1 MKRTNQ
7 FIALTA
13 AAVVAACSVS
23 AMPLTPAAAA
33 PADDFP
39 ANSLNKPGYYLT
51 ANDEFNVSAANL
63 TPDLWNTKYL
73 PHWSNVTNEARYSI
87 DNGALALRIDSD
99 TPAWDPTYDGSTK
112 ISGIQTA
119 QRDGLHKWNASYPGI
134 NHHEPTT
141 MQHIQRYGFFEIR
154 AKVAKGGGLHSA
166 WWMVGAQQDT
176 VPGNGATKQNSEVDI
191 FETLGRDTTK
201 GLFNWHKWND
211 PTAGE
216 KSTTFGN
223 GTELSA
229 AYHVYGF
236 EWTPTQMKL
245 YLDNTL
251 VQTIQGSPNYPM
263 LTLLGIYEKT
273 DPGSWTGP
281 FDPSVPYP
289 KNFSI
294 DYFRAYQKTPSGSYT
309 LEMDDAALYG
319 TAKSARSTN
328 ATGGRAVNYIGNGS
342 GNKVILD
349 ELYAATSGPETL
361 TLRYASAESRNIT
374 YRVNQGPPVTLTLPA
389 TASWTTF
396 GTAAFTAPLNVG
408 NNTIEFW
415 NDTGWA
421 PDLDTLTVG

>member
-1 MKRTNQ
+1 MKRISK
-7 FIALTA
+7 FFALTA
-13 AAVVAACSVS
+13 AAAVIAGAVGTMPIPPASAAS
-23 AMPLTPAAAA
+23 TG
-33 PADDFP
+33 DFP
-39 ANSLNKPGYYLT
+39 GNPLNKPGYYLT
-51 ANDEFNVSAANL
+51 ASDEFNVSGATL
-63 TPDLWNTKYL
+63 TPELWNTKYL
-73 PHWSNVTNEARYSI
+73 PHWSSVSNEARYAIS
-87 DNGALALRIDSD
+87 NGALDLRIDKD
-99 TPAWDPTYDGSTK
+99 TPAWDPAYDGNTK

-119 QRDGLHKWNASYPGI
+119 QRDGLHKWNANYPGI
-134 NHHEPTT
+134 NHHEPTN
-141 MQHIQRYGFFEIR
+141 MQHIQRYGYFEIR

-211 PTAGE
+211 PAGGE

-223 GTELSA
+223 GSDLSA

-281 FDPSVPYP
+281 FDPSIPYP

-294 DYFRAYQKTPSGSYT
+294 DYFRAYQKAPTGSYT
-309 LEMDDAALYG
+309 LEIDDAALYG
-319 TAKSARSTN
+319 TAKSASIAN
-328 ATGGRAVNYIGNGS
+328 ATGGRAVNYIGQGTE
-342 GNKVILD
+342 NKAILD
-349 ELYAATSGPETL
+349 ELYAVTSGSKTL
-361 TLRYASAESRNIT
+361 TLRYASAETRNVT
-374 YRVNQGPPVTLTLPA
+374 YRVNQGPPTTMALPA
-389 TASWTTF
+389 TSGWTTF
-396 GTAAFTAPLNVG
+396 STASFTTSLNAG

-415 NDTGWA
+415 NETGWA

>member
-1 MKRTNQ
+1 MKRTRK

-13 AAVVAACSVS
+13 AA
-23 AMPLTPAAAA
+23 AAAIA
-33 PADDFP
+33 AGSIQVVPAIAASTEDFP
-39 ANSLNKPGYYLT
+39 GNPLDKPGYYLT
-51 ANDEFNVSAANL
+51 ANDEFNVSGASL
-63 TPDLWNTKYL
+63 TPKLWNTKYL
-73 PHWSNVTNEARYSI
+73 PHWSSVSNEARYSI
-87 DNGALALRIDSD
+87 SDGALDLRIDSD

-119 QRDGLHKWNASYPGI
+119 QRDGLHKWNANYPGI
-134 NHHEPTT
+134 NHHEPTA
-141 MQHIQRYGFFEIR
+141 MQHIQRYGYYEIR

-191 FETLGRDTTK
+191 FEILGRDTTK
-201 GLFNWHKWND
+201 GLYNWHMWND
-211 PTAGE
+211 PSGTG

-223 GTELSA
+223 GSDLSA

-236 EWTPTQMKL
+236 EWTPTEMKL

-281 FDPSVPYP
+281 FDPSIPYP
-289 KNFSI
+289 KDFSI
-294 DYFRAYQKTPSGSYT
+294 DYFRAYQKTPTSSYT
-309 LEMDDAALYG
+309 LEMDDAGLYG
-319 TAKSARSTN
+319 TAKSATTTN
-328 ATGGRAVNYIGNGS
+328 ATGGRAVNYLGQGRD
-342 GNKVILD
+342 NKAILD
-349 ELYAATSGPETL
+349 ELYAASGGPKTL
-361 TLRYASAESRNIT
+361 TLRYASAENRNIT
-374 YRVNQGPPVTLTLPA
+374 YRVNQGIPTTVTLPA
-389 TASWTTF
+389 TGGWTTF
-396 GTAAFTAPLNVG
+396 STAALTASLNAG

-415 NDTGWA
+415 NETGWA